1 MDNNLVAFTY
11 GREEKIKGRPYL
23 LPVRYLLCVRPRP
36 VLTGSVACF
45 PLWLVAGR

>member
-23 LPVRYLLCVRPRP
+23 LPVRYLSSAFGRASTHWICGWL
-36 VLTGSVACF
+36 SV
-45 PLWLVAGR
+45 VAGR